1 MTNNNSVIISEV
13 LIDPLSK
20 IITEVGMSISKTQ
33 MAMDRNSIDTQIT
46 IENDKILSQYDIQ
59 ATWHH
64 IPEVELELK
73 MALEI
78 KYKEE
83 KDSNGKVR
91 GYLPILRAAPLNAS
105 YINTHEYDVNG
116 ASVIKA
122 KFVSIPPSI
131 QKTNE

>member
-1 MTNNNSVIISEV
+1 MTNNSSDIISEV
-13 LIDPLSK
+13 LINPLARV
-20 IITEVGMSISKTQ
+20 ITEVGKSISETQ
-33 MAMDRNSIDTQIT
+33 MAMDRNSIDTQIA
-46 IENDKILSQYDIQ
+46 IENDEVLSQYDLQ

-73 MALEI
+73 MALTM

-83 KDSNGKVR
+83 KDSKGKVR
-91 GYLPILRAAPLNAS
+91 GYLPKLHASPLNAS
-105 YINTHEYDVNG
+105 YNTTHVFDVNG

-131 QKTNE
+131 QRINE